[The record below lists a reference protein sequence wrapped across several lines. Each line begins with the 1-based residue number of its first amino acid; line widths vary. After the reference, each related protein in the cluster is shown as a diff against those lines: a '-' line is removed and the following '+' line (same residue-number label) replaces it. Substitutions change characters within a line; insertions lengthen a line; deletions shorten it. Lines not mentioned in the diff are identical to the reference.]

1 MQTQTRAPQELFPA
15 CAVFRPFL
23 QKPSI
28 LLRKRFPHGSVL
40 FFAPRQRCQHVFAR
54 KTCMAAQLPAAFCA
68 QRSLAAQLPARFC
81 AKRSLAAQLPAGF
94 CAQRSLAAQLPAA
107 FCAKSAWQP
116 SFPHTFARQ
125 NLRDSAS
132 RTLLFRTSDSGSP
145 SATDLAKTKRLGLVT
160 SQQEEEEEQADQ
172 EETDG
177 GTCQERQ
184 PGAARCWGRRR
195 VGLGRRL
202 RFQVERRIAA
212 IQAAQHRL

>member
-81 AKRSLAAQLPAGF
+81 AKRSLAAQLPALF
-94 CAQRSLAAQLPAA
+94 CAQKSLAAQLPAA

-125 NLRDSAS
+125 NLRGSAS
-132 RTLLFRTSDSGSP
+132 RTLLFRTSGSGSP
-145 SATDLAKTKRLGLVT
+145 SATDFHRSGRLVDCEQVSKTQPSTNGSCPGT
-160 SQQEEEEEQADQ
+160 SHCLPCPPC
-172 EETDG
+172 G
-177 GTCQERQ
+177 
-184 PGAARCWGRRR
+184 GAASSSSFC
-195 VGLGRRL
+195 
-202 RFQVERRIAA
+202 
-212 IQAAQHRL
+212 

>member
-54 KTCMAAQLPAAFCA
+54 KTCLAAQLPAAFCA
-68 QRSLAAQLPARFC
+68 QRPLAAQLPALFC
-81 AKRSLAAQLPAGF
+81 AKRSLAAQLPALF
-94 CAQRSLAAQLPAA
+94 CAQKSLAAQLPAA

-125 NLRDSAS
+125 NLRGSPS
-132 RTLLFRTSDSGSP
+132 RTLLFRTSGSGSP
-145 SATDLAKTKRLGLVT
+145 SATDFHRSGRLVDCEQVSKTQRSTNG
-160 SQQEEEEEQADQ
+160 SCP
-172 EETDG
+172 
-177 GTCQERQ
+177 GTLHCL
-184 PGAARCWGRRR
+184 PCPPCGGAASSSSFC
-195 VGLGRRL
+195 
-202 RFQVERRIAA
+202 
-212 IQAAQHRL
+212 

>member
-81 AKRSLAAQLPAGF
+81 AKRSLAAQLPALF
-94 CAQRSLAAQLPAA
+94 CAQKSLAAQLPAA

-125 NLRDSAS
+125 NLRGSPS
-132 RTLLFRTSDSGSP
+132 RTLLFRTSGSGSP
-145 SATDLAKTKRLGLVT
+145 SATDFHRSGRLVDCEQVSKTLPSTNGSCPGT
-160 SQQEEEEEQADQ
+160 SHCLPCPPC
-172 EETDG
+172 G
-177 GTCQERQ
+177 
-184 PGAARCWGRRR
+184 GAASSSSFC
-195 VGLGRRL
+195 
-202 RFQVERRIAA
+202 
-212 IQAAQHRL
+212 